1 MCIVTCTSEFADQQ
15 LTEKYARRNPPHPK
29 PLGSSKK
36 KKKKKP
42 EKQKT
47 DTWQICNLHKMMP
60 MLSLQQDI
68 MRWKH

>member
-29 PLGSSKK
+29 PLGSSNN
-36 KKKKKP
+36 KKKKP

-47 DTWQICNLHKMMP
+47 DTWQTFNLHKMMP

>member
-29 PLGSSKK
+29 PLGSSNKK
-36 KKKKKP
+36 KKKQRKK
-42 EKQKT
+42 KA
-47 DTWQICNLHKMMP
+47 DTWQTFNLHKMMP